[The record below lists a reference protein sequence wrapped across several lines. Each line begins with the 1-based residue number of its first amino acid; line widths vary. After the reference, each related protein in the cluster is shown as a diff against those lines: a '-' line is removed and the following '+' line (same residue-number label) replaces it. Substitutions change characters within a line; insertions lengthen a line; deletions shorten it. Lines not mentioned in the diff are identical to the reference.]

1 MTTPSAEASTTL
13 ALADIAPFPD
23 FIRECEKTGVAT
35 RGQLTW
41 WARYRHENGLIASGA
56 LVEKRV
62 NPRSTK
68 PMLFAVRPRFVDWL
82 AGRDRADAA

>member
-1 MTTPSAEASTTL
+1 MTAPLAQPSTPL
-13 ALADIAPFPD
+13 ALTDIAPFPD
-23 FIRECEKTGVAT
+23 FIRECEETGVAT

-62 NPRSTK
+62 NPRSKK

-82 AGRDRADAA
+82 AGRDATA